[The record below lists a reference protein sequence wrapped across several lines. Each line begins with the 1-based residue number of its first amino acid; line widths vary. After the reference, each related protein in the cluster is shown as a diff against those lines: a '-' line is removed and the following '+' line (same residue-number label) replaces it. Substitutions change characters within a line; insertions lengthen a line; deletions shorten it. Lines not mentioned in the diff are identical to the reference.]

1 MEFLIGSKVYF
12 GIVKR
17 VGGKL
22 KIFFETHDNYYIEN
36 GFDLPDFCCSR
47 MKCRWKSFRDW
58 KLDLVNNRI
67 KDPVICQK

>member
-1 MEFLIGSKVYF
+1 MQFLIGGKVYF

-17 VGGKL
+17 VRGKL
-22 KIFFETHDNYYIEN
+22 KIFFDTYDSYYIVN

-47 MKCRWKSFRDW
+47 MKCKWKIFRDW

-67 KDPVICQK
+67 KDTVIYQK